1 VVGKFESRVK
11 LDNRHVT
18 GDAAPVFALVC
29 VMEGM
34 TGDAFLVIEFGL
46 VAFGVLVRGV
56 ASGASEFA
64 GGDETAALFETEGL
78 EADVLELCVVNRR
91 SEAVAD
97 TADFQLLRGG

>member
-1 VVGKFESRVK
+1 VVGKFESGVK

-18 GDAAPVFALVC
+18 GDAVAVFALVC
-29 VMEGM
+29 VMKGM

-46 VAFGVLVRGV
+46 VAFSILVRGV
-56 ASGASEFA
+56 ASGTSELA

-91 SEAVAD
+91 SEAVAG
-97 TADFQLLRGG
+97 TADFELLRGG